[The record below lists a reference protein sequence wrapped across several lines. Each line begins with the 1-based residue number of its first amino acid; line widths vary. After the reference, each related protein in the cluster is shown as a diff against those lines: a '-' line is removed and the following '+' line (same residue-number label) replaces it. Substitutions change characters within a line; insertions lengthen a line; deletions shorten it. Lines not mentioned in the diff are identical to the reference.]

1 MIEVEDVKN
10 INLENLNT
18 KIENQL
24 KKRDTNNKVIFVC
37 NKMSIAQI
45 IIIVIELIVF
55 HLIKI
60 NNENLINYMF
70 NTGDFTIILPSL
82 IPELGIAYFEII
94 KKVFKNKNKILID
107 ELNKNLS
114 IQKELEFDKKN
125 SIEITDIEIKEEDL
139 KTIKEIELPEIIKTN
154 SSHNNKT
161 KIRTL
166 KKDKNN
172 VKQ

>member
-1 MIEVEDVKN
+1 MIEVEDVKD
-10 INLENLNT
+10 INLENLST
-18 KIENQL
+18 EIENQL

-82 IPELGIAYFEII
+82 IPELGIAYFGII
-94 KKVFKNKNKILID
+94 KNIFKNKNKILIN
-107 ELNKNLS
+107 ELKNNLS

-125 SIEITDIEIKEEDL
+125 SIEITDIEIKKEDL
-139 KTIKEIELPEIIKTN
+139 NTIKEIELPEIIKTN
-154 SSHNNKT
+154 IKHNNKP
-161 KIRTL
+161 KIRIL
-166 KKDKNN
+166 KKDN
-172 VKQ
+172 VNARK